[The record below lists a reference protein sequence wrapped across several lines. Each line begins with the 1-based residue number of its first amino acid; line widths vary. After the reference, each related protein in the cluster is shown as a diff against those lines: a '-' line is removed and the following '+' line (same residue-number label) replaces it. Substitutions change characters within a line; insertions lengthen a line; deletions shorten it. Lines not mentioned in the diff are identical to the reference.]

1 MKTYKV
7 NAFGRDWNLSLF
19 VAHYQNNGRLAILV
33 RDADTEEPFGTLTV
47 NIDAFVPDDSED
59 KVRYAFLKIYSENE
73 AWAPELIEAMRS
85 DGVAECIHGMEVSNG
100 NVEFPLWGF
109 DTAKLLEVV
118 TGEIS

>member
-47 NIDAFVPDDSED
+47 NIDAFVPDDPED
-59 KVRYAFLKIYSENE
+59 KVRYAFLKLYSEN
-73 AWAPELIEAMRS
+73 APWAPELIEAMRS
-85 DGVAECIHGMEVSNG
+85 DGVAECIHGMEVSND

-109 DTAKLLEVV
+109 DTAKLLEVI
-118 TGEIS
+118 TDEIS